1 MDNNKKIQSGS
12 SRKSI
17 DNIIRNYRRNQT
29 LFVIGT
35 TVINALIVAFLTIYY
50 SIRQRALVGAL
61 YLYDNNSAKN
71 LIDRMMHMN
80 ISRSTYDAGTEAMVQ
95 AGYTR
100 RGYAYLSHINGEI
113 VMYTVIGLIIAA
125 LLVYGLIHCYRIG
138 KKDCLGSL
146 KAYARENEVLNE
158 QFKKEHE
165 YNICQ
170 YKKMQEFVENIAHQ
184 IKTPLSVM
192 TMKLEMLQEILKDMK
207 SENLYKDNNDKY
219 VDKIKKESE
228 EYVIQTSDECIL
240 EQKQCLQMA
249 ATIITECTKSAF
261 KIKTFIKK
269 LLDISRIESGKVVL
283 ATDKVII
290 DYIVEE
296 SVESAVAD
304 KSKVIVDYGGDAKR
318 AMYADEGWLSEA
330 FINIISNSYEYICDR
345 EDGRVY
351 INISS
356 NNEVCIIK
364 IADNGE
370 GIDKTHL
377 ASIFDRFEGKSS
389 QNEFH
394 AGIGLNLS
402 KLIIEAHHGSIKAA
416 NSEKYGGA
424 EFRIL
429 LPLYKLKG
437 KVEHN

>member
-1 MDNNKKIQSGS
+1 MDNKKKIQSGS
-12 SRKSI
+12 SRKNI
-17 DNIIRNYRRNQT
+17 DNIIRDYRRKQT

-35 TVINALIVAFLTIYY
+35 AVTNALIAAFLTIYY

-61 YLYDNNSAKN
+61 YLYDNNSATN

-80 ISRSTYDAGTEAMVQ
+80 ISKNTYYAGEEAMVQ

-100 RGYAYLSHINGEI
+100 NGYAYLSHINGETM
-113 VMYTVIGLIIAA
+113 MYTIIGMIIAV

-146 KAYARENEVLNE
+146 KAYARENEALKE
-158 QFKKEHE
+158 QLKKEHE

-192 TMKLEMLQEILKDMK
+192 TMKLEMLQDMLNDIK
-207 SENLYKDNNDKY
+207 PENTHED
-219 VDKIKKESE
+219 
-228 EYVIQTSDECIL
+228 
-240 EQKQCLQMA
+240 
-249 ATIITECTKSAF
+249 TIISECTKSAF

-304 KSKVIVDYGGDAKR
+304 KSRVIVDYGTEEKR
-318 AMYADEGWLSEA
+318 AMYADEGWLAEA

-351 INISS
+351 IDISS

-364 IADNGE
+364 ISDNGE
-370 GIDKTHL
+370 GIDKAHL
-377 ASIFDRFEGKSS
+377 AGVFDRFEGKSS

-437 KVEHN
+437 KVGHN